1 MATFYTFRKG
11 TDMTEQDI
19 FIDKVKDG
27 AIAGWYAGKILP
39 SVTIAQACL
48 ESGWGT
54 SELATKANNLFGI
67 KAKDDWKGESYVVKT
82 AEYDKNNKKYYINA
96 AFRKYRS
103 WQDSI
108 VDHARFFHTPA
119 WREDNYKAVIGEVNY
134 RKACKFLQ
142 SAGYATSQEY
152 AGQLIGLIEMYKLY
166 KYDSVA
172 KNIESEV
179 QNMVAFKYRQ
189 ITNSKQMGRRRS
201 KSDIKF
207 IVVHWTSNKAKT
219 ATAMNHRE
227 YLQHATRYG
236 SAHYFVDENEIVQAI
251 GDSIEAWAVG
261 DNQDYG
267 TALNG
272 CTNYNSIS
280 VEMCVNNGYS
290 SKMLF
295 NTIELVKE
303 LLRLYPNAR
312 VCRHW
317 DVSRKECPYGY
328 HGQNNSKWN
337 KFLEEIKKPRKIIL
351 DLSKDSVA
359 KVVDGQSVTSNIT
372 VNTNKDGWQKINN
385 HWYWIEK
392 GKKRTGWL
400 EYKNNWFYLQPDKDG
415 MMLEGWL
422 QYNKNWYYF
431 KSGGYMAKGW
441 VKYKNNEFYFN
452 KEGKMVTGKQIID
465 NKEYNF
471 NKDGYLIK

>member
-1 MATFYTFRKG
+1 
-11 TDMTEQDI
+11 MTEQEI

-27 AIAGWYAGKILP
+27 AIAGWHEGRILP

-67 KAKDDWKGESYVVKT
+67 KAKEDWKGESYTVKT
-82 AEYDKNNKKYYINA
+82 AEYDKNNKKFYIDA
-96 AFRKYRS
+96 AFRKYRN
-103 WQDSI
+103 WQCSL

-119 WREDNYKAVIGEVNY
+119 WREDNYKAVIGEVDY
-134 RKACKFLQ
+134 RKACKALQ

-152 AGQLIGLIEMYKLY
+152 GNQLIGLIEMYKLD

-207 IVVHWTSNKAKT
+207 IVVHWTSNESET

-236 SAHYFVDENEIVQAI
+236 SAHYFVDEKEIVQAI
-251 GDSIEAWAVG
+251 GDTTEAWSVG
-261 DNQDYG
+261 DNQGYG
-267 TALNG
+267 RALNG

-337 KFLEEIKKPRKIIL
+337 NFLEEIKKPRRLIL

-359 KVVDGQSVTSNIT
+359 KEVKASTPQPQPKLEQSKTSKVTYDLVTYSNEVDKVGADMITQNLHIPAMSISNYEK
-372 VNTNKDGWQKINN
+372 NKDKYHNVIHVGGSGSPRGAKVLAGANRYDTYDIVEEF
-385 HWYWIEK
+385 IK
-392 GKKRTGWL
+392 
-400 EYKNNWFYLQPDKDG
+400 
-415 MMLEGWL
+415 M
-422 QYNKNWYYF
+422 NK
-431 KSGGYMAKGW
+431 
-441 VKYKNNEFYFN
+441 
-452 KEGKMVTGKQIID
+452 
-465 NKEYNF
+465 
-471 NKDGYLIK
+471 

>member
-1 MATFYTFRKG
+1 
-11 TDMTEQDI
+11 MTEQEI

-27 AIAGWYAGKILP
+27 AIAGWHEGRILP

-54 SELATKANNLFGI
+54 SELAKNACNLFGI
-67 KAKDDWKGESYVVKT
+67 KAKQDWKGESYTVRT
-82 AEYDKNNKKYYINA
+82 AEYDKNNKKFYIDA
-96 AFRKYRS
+96 AFRKYRN
-103 WQDSI
+103 WQTSL
-108 VDHARFFHTPA
+108 VDHAKFFHEG
-119 WREDNYKAVIGEVNY
+119 WREGHYTSHGVIGQTDY
-134 RKACKFLQ
+134 KKACRGLQ
-142 SAGYATSQEY
+142 SAGYATSQAY

-166 KYDSVA
+166 EYDTVA

-189 ITNSKQMGRRRS
+189 ITNSKQMGRRRN

-236 SAHYFVDENEIVQAI
+236 SAHYFVDEKEIIQAI
-251 GDSIEAWAVG
+251 GDTTEAWSVG
-261 DNQDYG
+261 DNQGYG
-267 TALNG
+267 RALNG

-328 HGQNNSKWN
+328 HGQNNAKWN
-337 KFLEEIKKPRKIIL
+337 NFLEEIKKPRRLIL

-359 KVVDGQSVTSNIT
+359 KEVKGENKPMTSKKKC
-372 VNTNKDGWQKINN
+372 VMYFKDGNADTARFIAQQLGRVPVFKDNGKDLPKEQHKDWDIVYIGDLGKDR
-385 HWYWIEK
+385 IE
-392 GKKRTGWL
+392 
-400 EYKNNWFYLQPDKDG
+400 
-415 MMLEGWL
+415 
-422 QYNKNWYYF
+422 
-431 KSGGYMAKGW
+431 
-441 VKYKNNEFYFN
+441 
-452 KEGKMVTGKQIID
+452 TGKEACKKFLGWKI
-465 NKEYNF
+465 
-471 NKDGYLIK
+471 

>member
-1 MATFYTFRKG
+1 MMATK
-11 TDMTEQDI
+11 QDI
-19 FIDKVKDG
+19 FIKKVKDG
-27 AIAGWYAGKILP
+27 AIAGWHEGKILP

-67 KAKDDWKGESYVVKT
+67 KAKDDWKGEYYTVKT
-82 AEYDKNNKKYYINA
+82 AEYDKNNKKFYIDA
-96 AFRKYRS
+96 AFRKYRN
-103 WQDSI
+103 WQTSL
-108 VDHARFFHTPA
+108 VDHAKFFHEG
-119 WREDNYKAVIGEVNY
+119 WREGHYTSHGVIGQTDY
-134 RKACKFLQ
+134 KKACRGLQ
-142 SAGYATSQEY
+142 SAGYATSQAY

-166 KYDSVA
+166 EYDTVA

-189 ITNSKQMGRRRS
+189 ITNSKQMGRRRN

-236 SAHYFVDENEIVQAI
+236 SAHYFVDEKEIVQAI
-251 GDSIEAWAVG
+251 GDTTEAWSVG
-261 DNQDYG
+261 DNQGYG
-267 TALNG
+267 RALNG

-295 NTIELVKE
+295 NTIELTKE
-303 LLRLYPNAR
+303 LLRLYSQAK

-328 HGQNNSKWN
+328 HGQNNAKWN
-337 KFLEEIKKPRKIIL
+337 NFLEEIKKPRRLIL

-359 KVVDGQSVTSNIT
+359 KEVKGESKPMTSKKKCVMYYRDG
-372 VNTNKDGWQKINN
+372 NKDTANFIA
-385 HWYWIEK
+385 
-392 GKKRTGWL
+392 
-400 EYKNNWFYLQPDKDG
+400 
-415 MMLEGWL
+415 MMLGRL
-422 QYNKNWYYF
+422 PVFQDNGRDLPNDQHKNWDIVYIGNLG
-431 KSGGYMAKGW
+431 KTRQDTAKEACKKFLGW
-441 VKYKNNEFYFN
+441 K
-452 KEGKMVTGKQIID
+452 I
-465 NKEYNF
+465 
-471 NKDGYLIK
+471 